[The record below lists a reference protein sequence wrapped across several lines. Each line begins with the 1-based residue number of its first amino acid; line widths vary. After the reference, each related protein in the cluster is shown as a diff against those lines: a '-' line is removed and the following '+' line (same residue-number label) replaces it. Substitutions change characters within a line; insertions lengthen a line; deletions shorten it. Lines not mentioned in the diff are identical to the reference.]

1 MILPR
6 IRRQLRREFRR
17 SLLAKIGVSI
27 FALILL
33 SAMLAPIIAPH
44 DPTEQSLSD
53 SRLPPVGFSGEVN
66 TTTTERVNG
75 SLETV
80 TKTKQVNASLSYPLG
95 TDQLGRGM
103 FSRSLY
109 GARTSLIVGLLG
121 TTIAV
126 TIGTTIGLIAGYYG
140 GRVDDILMRASDTML
155 AFPGIVIAITLIGLF
170 GTTAVNVPDPIVLLG
185 AAEGMPTSFTIPGTI
200 IAVIGLITWVQF
212 ARVARGE
219 ALTVSNEEYVKAAKA
234 AGAENPHILRK
245 HILPNSLTPIIV
257 LATIQIAV
265 IIIIESSLSFL
276 GFSGTTLS
284 WGYDIAQGRE
294 HLATSWWITM
304 IPGIAIMLSVISIN
318 LVGDWIRDVLDPN
331 LGGEGGQL

>member
-6 IRRQLRREFRR
+6 IRRQLKREFRR
-17 SLLAKIGVSI
+17 SLLAKIGVSLFVI
-27 FALILL
+27 ILV
-33 SAMLAPIIAPH
+33 SAMLAPLIAPH
-44 DPTEQSLSD
+44 DPTEQNLSE
-53 SRLPPVGFSGEVN
+53 SRLPPVGFSGEKN
-66 TTTTERVNG
+66 TTTNERVNG
-75 SLETV
+75 SLQTV
-80 TKTKQVNASLSYPLG
+80 TKTVQVNASMSYPLG

-103 FSRSLY
+103 LSRSLY

-126 TIGTTIGLIAGYYG
+126 TIGTTVGLVAGYYG
-140 GRVDDILMRASDTML
+140 GRVDDVLMRASDTML
-155 AFPGIVIAITLIGLF
+155 AFPGIVLAITLIGLF
-170 GTTAVNVPDPIVLLG
+170 GTTAVSIPDPIVLLG
-185 AAEGMPTSFTIPGTI
+185 LAEGMPKSFTIPGTI

-245 HILPNSLTPIIV
+245 HILPNSLTPILV
-257 LATIQIAV
+257 LATIQVAV

>member
-1 MILPR
+1 MIMPR
-6 IRRQLRREFRR
+6 IRRQLKREFRR
-17 SLLAKIGVSI
+17 SLLAKIGVSL
-27 FALILL
+27 FAIILV
-33 SAMLAPIIAPH
+33 SAMLAPLIAPH
-44 DPTEQSLSD
+44 DPTEQNLSN
-53 SRLPPVGFSGEVN
+53 SRLPPVGFGGEKN
-66 TTTTERVNG
+66 ITTNEQVNG
-75 SLETV
+75 SFQTV
-80 TKTKQVNASLSYPLG
+80 TKTVQVNASMAYPLG
-95 TDQLGRGM
+95 TDQLGRDM
-103 FSRSLY
+103 LSRSLY

-121 TTIAV
+121 TMIAV
-126 TIGTTIGLIAGYYG
+126 TIGTTVGLVAGYYG
-140 GRVDDILMRASDTML
+140 GRVDDVLMRTSDTML
-155 AFPGIVIAITLIGLF
+155 AFPGIVLAITLIGLF
-170 GTTAVNVPDPIVLLG
+170 GTTAISIPDPFVLIGL
-185 AAEGMPTSFTIPGTI
+185 AEGMPESFTIPGTI

-234 AGAENPHILRK
+234 AGAANPNILRR
-245 HILPNSLTPIIV
+245 HIFPNSLTPILV
-257 LATIQIAV
+257 LATIQVAV